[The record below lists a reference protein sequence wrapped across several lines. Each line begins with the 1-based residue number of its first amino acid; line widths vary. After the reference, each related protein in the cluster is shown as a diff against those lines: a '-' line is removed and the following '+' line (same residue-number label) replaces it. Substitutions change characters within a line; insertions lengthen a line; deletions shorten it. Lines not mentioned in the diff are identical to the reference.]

1 MKQNIGKYH
10 KNLAA
15 LVITL
20 MLSLLLV
27 ICHLSGLLDYM
38 EFRFYDMRINFYT
51 RTSRPSND
59 IIVVL
64 LDQESIDWGQRE
76 KGWGWPWP
84 RSAYA
89 EFLDYMN
96 LGQVESV
103 IFDILFSEP
112 SIYGNFNIDDD
123 SLFAEAGE
131 RFGRTV
137 HGVLLSTVSGSL
149 ESWPSDLDIPLF
161 NPENFGDLISAY
173 DLLSVNS
180 RVGAQFPI
188 ESLRNSA
195 KAVGNLTGIS
205 DSDNIFRRQHLFMIF
220 DGRAVPSLAAA
231 AILTGND
238 NADIFYD
245 EQKRQIIWGDYA
257 IPVDKNGK
265 SLLRY
270 RGPLSRYPSYSMSH
284 VLQSA
289 EDHAL
294 GRSPVLPPEN
304 FAGAHVF
311 FGLFAQ
317 GLFDTFSTP
326 IDNVYPGMGVH
337 ITMLDNLLMNDFIST
352 IPPAAEVLIISLS
365 VILVVCLVF
374 YSKRVSITVAGL
386 ISSILIITAAGFLAM
401 DAGFWL
407 PMAAPLIAVMLSYI
421 SSTIYSY
428 ATEGRDK
435 RFIKHAFS
443 RVISPKVV
451 DQIIADPAQLRL
463 GGEKREL
470 TAIFTDVQR
479 FSTIASELQDRYG
492 EDGPKILVS
501 MLNLYLTEM
510 SNIVLANDG
519 TIDKYQG
526 DAIIAFFGAPVWM
539 KDHAKKACYSA
550 VKMKRR
556 ELELGSEILDPNG
569 EFHLPMTKL
578 IESGVIRKDRPIFT
592 RFGINTGDM
601 VVGFMGTPEKMDYT
615 IMGNAVNLA
624 SRLEG
629 VNKQYDTRGILISE
643 YTRNQIGDDFLV
655 RPLSRV
661 TVFGIPRPLQIFEL
675 LDIRA
680 DADPKM
686 QEGIEIWENAYKA
699 YEKRDF
705 SLATKLFSE
714 LYQLDPSDNTV
725 RYYME
730 RCRDFITSPPSDDW
744 DGVDNLTEK

>member
-1 MKQNIGKYH
+1 MKLFLGKYH

-15 LVITL
+15 LVIIAS
-20 MLSLLLV
+20 LSAILV
-27 ICHLSGLLDYM
+27 FCHLTGLLDYI

-51 RTSRPSND
+51 GSSRPSDD

-76 KGWGWPWP
+76 RGWGWPWP
-84 RSAYA
+84 RYAYA
-89 EFLDYMN
+89 EFLDYMH
-96 LGQVESV
+96 LGEAESV
-103 IFDILFSEP
+103 IFDVLYSEP
-112 SIYGNFNIDDD
+112 SIYGKFNVQDD
-123 SLFAEAGE
+123 LIFAEAA
-131 RFGRTV
+131 RNFGRTV
-137 HGVLLSTVSGSL
+137 HGVLLSTVSGSI
-149 ESWPSDLDIPLF
+149 ERWPAGLDIPLF
-161 NPENFGDLISAY
+161 VPENFGTFVSAY
-173 DLLSVNS
+173 DLSS
-180 RVGAQFPI
+180 TGDRVAAQFPI
-188 ESLRNSA
+188 PLLRDSA
-195 KAVGNLTGIS
+195 KAIGNLTGIS
-205 DSDNIFRRQHLFMIF
+205 DSDNIFRRQHLFMFF

-238 NADIFYD
+238 DANIFYD
-245 EQKRQIIWGDYA
+245 EQRRQILWGDYT

-265 SLLRY
+265 TLLRY
-270 RGPLSRYPSYSMSH
+270 RGPITRYPSYSMSL

-289 EDHAL
+289 EDHAA
-294 GRSPVLPPEN
+294 GRSPLLRPEN
-304 FAGAHVF
+304 FKGAHVF

-326 IDNVYPGMGVH
+326 IDTVYPGMGVH

-352 IPPAAEVLIISLS
+352 IPPGVEVLVIALS

-374 YSKRVSITVAGL
+374 YSKRVSLTVAGL
-386 ISSILIITAAGFLAM
+386 ISSILIIIFAGFFSIN
-401 DAGFWL
+401 AGYWL

-470 TAIFTDVQR
+470 SAIFTDVQR
-479 FSTIASELQDRYG
+479 FSTIASELQDQYG
-492 EDGPKILVS
+492 EDGPKILVK

-510 SNIVLANDG
+510 SNIVIANDG

-539 KDHAKKACYSA
+539 EDHAKKACYSA

-556 ELELGSEILDPNG
+556 ELELRNEILDPNG

-643 YTRNQIGDDFLV
+643 YTRNQIGNDFLV

-675 LDIRA
+675 LEIRE
-680 DADPKM
+680 DANSAM
-686 QEGIEIWENAYKA
+686 HEGIEIWENAYKA
-699 YEKRDF
+699 YEKKDF
-705 SLATKLFSE
+705 SRAADLFMSI
-714 LYQLDPSDNTV
+714 YQLDPEDSTAK
-725 RYYME
+725 YYFE
-730 RCRDFITSPPSDDW
+730 RCREFLSSPPPDDW